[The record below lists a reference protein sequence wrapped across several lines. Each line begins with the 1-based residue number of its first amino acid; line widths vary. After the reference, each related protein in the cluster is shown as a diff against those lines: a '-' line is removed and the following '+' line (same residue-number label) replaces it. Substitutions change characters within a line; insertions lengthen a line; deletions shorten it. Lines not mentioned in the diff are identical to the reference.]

1 MSEPGSE
8 LMRFQGPPAGAPSR
22 EREATAASVESPAH
36 AAVRERERD
45 AVAAQRVESPA
56 AAAAPGQDA
65 APASAPSTAP
75 LLRVEGLSVQIPTE
89 AGVVRAVECVDFEI
103 ARGRALG
110 IVGESGSGKT
120 VASLALLG
128 LLGPAARVT
137 GRAEF
142 EGRDLLTLAP
152 RELRALRGAEIAMV
166 FQDPLAAL
174 HPLHRVGWQIVE
186 AIRAHRSLSRA
197 HARARAVELLELVGI
212 PEPHR
217 RVRAYPHELSG
228 GQRQRAMIAMALAN
242 EPRLLIADEPT
253 TALDVTVQAQIL
265 QLLGRLRR
273 ELDMALVLI
282 AHDLAVV
289 AQVADEVLV
298 MRAGRVLEHGR
309 TEDVFASP
317 SAAYTRALLDASPR
331 LDDPLQPRARP
342 PLAAPGAP
350 QLSSLP
356 AAPGVLQP
364 GPPLAAPGA
373 PPSSS
378 PPAASGVS
386 QSSSPPAASGGSQQ
400 SPRLAASGA
409 PQPLLEV
416 RGLVKHF
423 PSRGVM
429 ARRHGGTAVRAVD
442 GVSFA
447 VMPGEALGLVGETGC
462 GKSTTARL
470 IMRLLDASAGEI
482 RFAGR
487 EIAGLRGEP
496 LRALRRELQIVFQD
510 PYSSLNP
517 RRTVGT
523 IVAEPLAIHK
533 LEDGPAARRRRVPE
547 LLEMVGLDARYGAR
561 YPHELSGGQ
570 RQRIGIA
577 RALALEPKLL
587 IADEPVSSLDVQVQ
601 AQILDLLRRLQCE
614 FGLALLFISH
624 DLAVVRHMCE
634 RVAVMNAGRIVEC
647 GPVADLYEHPQDP
660 YTRELLAA
668 VPKLPGDRRTIS
680 A

>member
-1 MSEPGSE
+1 VSEPGSE

-45 AVAAQRVESPA
+45 AVAAQSVESPA
-56 AAAAPGQDA
+56 GAAVPGQDA

-128 LLGPAARVT
+128 LLGPAAHVT

-186 AIRAHRSLSRA
+186 AIRAHRSLSRER
-197 HARARAVELLELVGI
+197 ARTRAVELLELVGI

-265 QLLGRLRR
+265 ELLGRLRR
-273 ELDMALVLI
+273 ELNMALVLI

-331 LDDPLQPRARP
+331 LDDPLQPRAR
-342 PLAAPGAP
+342 
-350 QLSSLP
+350 LP
-356 AAPGVLQP
+356 
-364 GPPLAAPGA
+364 
-373 PPSSS
+373 
-378 PPAASGVS
+378 
-386 QSSSPPAASGGSQQ
+386 
-400 SPRLAASGA
+400 LAASGA
-409 PQPLLEV
+409 PQSSSPLAAPGVSRPSPPLAASGVPQPSPAPAAPGGPQPSPPRATSGAQQPLLEV

-423 PSRGVM
+423 PPRGVM
-429 ARRHGGTAVRAVD
+429 ARRRGAAAVCAVD

-517 RRTVGT
+517 RRTVGA

-533 LEDGPAARRRRVPE
+533 LEDGPAARRRRVQE

-647 GPVADLYEHPQDP
+647 GPVADLYEHPRDP